1 MRVVRCAVIMICAI
15 PPSPQPTPDLSTSPK
30 PTHQTTHNAQKKQKK
45 KRQRAGHAS
54 RAFLIRKSDAQSG
67 VDGRGMTSMEVQL
80 YDVDD
85 AIADETER
93 LTLAYL
99 PVIRELQE
107 ELNQVK
113 EQLAEE
119 RRNNGKARR

>member
-1 MRVVRCAVIMICAI
+1 
-15 PPSPQPTPDLSTSPK
+15 
-30 PTHQTTHNAQKKQKK
+30 
-45 KRQRAGHAS
+45 
-54 RAFLIRKSDAQSG
+54 
-67 VDGRGMTSMEVQL
+67 MEVQL